1 MNFVGFEFDNETKK
15 TLSELELDGR
25 LPHALIIECENR
37 EISSQVALFLSMMAV
52 CKNADKPCNSCNH
65 CHKAKGKTHPDI
77 YYAQP
82 EKKSKTYSMEQMRNI
97 IKDAYILPNEADSK
111 VYILEQADS
120 RLSELV
126 QNAFLKLLEEPP
138 KNVSFIM
145 TCENAGRLLITIR
158 SRCTVVRLKYKNKL
172 NEEDVQEARNI
183 VGGILSTREYA
194 LLSALRILDDKDRA
208 EDILTATALILR
220 DGLVV
225 NLGGEPAL
233 DEDLGR
239 KLGLNFTKQK
249 IMELIRLTET
259 AKEKLKLNVNKN
271 LLTTWLC
278 SEYRRISWQR

>member
-1 MNFVGFEFDNETKK
+1 M
-15 TLSELELDGR
+15 
-25 LPHALIIECENR
+25 
-37 EISSQVALFLSMMAV
+37 
-52 CKNADKPCNSCNH
+52 
-65 CHKAKGKTHPDI
+65 
-77 YYAQP
+77 
-82 EKKSKTYSMEQMRNI
+82 
-97 IKDAYILPNEADSK
+97 
-111 VYILEQADS
+111 
-120 RLSELV
+120 
-126 QNAFLKLLEEPP
+126 
-138 KNVSFIM
+138 
-145 TCENAGRLLITIR
+145 
-158 SRCTVVRLKYKNKL
+158 
-172 NEEDVQEARNI
+172 
-183 VGGILSTREYA
+183 GGILSTREYA